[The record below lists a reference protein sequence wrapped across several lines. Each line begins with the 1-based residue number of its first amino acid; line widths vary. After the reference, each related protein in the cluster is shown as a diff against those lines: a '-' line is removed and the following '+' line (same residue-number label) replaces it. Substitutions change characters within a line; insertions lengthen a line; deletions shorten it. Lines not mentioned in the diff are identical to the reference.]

1 MKALVDANVCV
12 SAVLSGR
19 GSPARILDHALSQG
33 PYDFDLLAPS
43 QPFPKLED
51 VLARPKIHRRLGW
64 SGEEIATYTRRLKL
78 FVQEIEVEDTE
89 QIPKY
94 TTDPEDDPY
103 VHAAV
108 LTRASYL
115 ISGDSDI
122 LEMQNP
128 PVRVL
133 DASQFVGLW
142 EAGLL

>member
-1 MKALVDANVCV
+1 MVVDANVCV

-19 GSPARILDHALSQG
+19 GSPARILDHTLSEG

-43 QPFPKLED
+43 QLFPKLED
-51 VLARPKIHRRLGW
+51 VLARPKIQKRLGW
-64 SGEEIATYTRRLKL
+64 SEAEISAYVRRLKL
-78 FVQEIEVEDTE
+78 FIQEIEVEEAE

-94 TTDPEDDPY
+94 TKDPEDDPY
-103 VHAAV
+103 VHTAV

-115 ISGDSDI
+115 VSGDSDI
-122 LEMQNP
+122 LDMQNP

>member
-1 MKALVDANVCV
+1 M

-19 GSPARILDHALSQG
+19 GSPARNLDHALSED

-43 QPFPKLED
+43 QLFPKLEE
-51 VLARPKIHRRLGW
+51 VLARPKIQKRLGW
-64 SGEEIATYTRRLKL
+64 SEAEISIYTRRLKL
-78 FVQEIEVEDTE
+78 FIREIEVGDTGK
-89 QIPKY
+89 IPKY
-94 TTDPEDDPY
+94 TKDSEDDPY
-103 VHAAV
+103 VHTAV

-122 LEMQNP
+122 LDMQNP

-133 DASQFVGLW
+133 DASQFISLW